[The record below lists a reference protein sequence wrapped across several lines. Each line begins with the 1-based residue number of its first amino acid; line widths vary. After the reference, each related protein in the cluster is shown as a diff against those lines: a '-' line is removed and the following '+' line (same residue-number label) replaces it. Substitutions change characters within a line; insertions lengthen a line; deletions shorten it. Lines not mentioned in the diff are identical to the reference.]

1 MKLYIILTI
10 FLTLGSALVPFFA
23 SVDLS
28 DSKNRTTTHIQAQV
42 TDDTESE
49 TATKPSESVASIKV
63 LRTGSGKIIEKEI
76 FDYVKG
82 SVAAEM
88 PPTYERE
95 ALKAQA
101 VACYTYALWLKENS
115 DSSALGGA
123 DVTDSPANYQG
134 FLDDDELMDKW
145 GDKYDEYMA
154 AVTDA
159 VSAVAGEYLQYEGK
173 PIMACYH
180 AISTGKTESAKN
192 AWGTDVPYLQSVRA
206 DGDILSPDIDS
217 SVEITDEQFKKCA
230 QSLEGA
236 DLSKNRKKWVG
247 NCKTTKS
254 GYVTKIKIGGKGF
267 SGSDVRSAFAL
278 KSPAFTVKKTDK
290 GFHFNFRGYGH
301 LVGMSQYSADYM
313 ARQGSG
319 YKDIL
324 LHFFKGAKL
333 VKP

>member
-1 MKLYIILTI
+1 MKLYIIMTI
-10 FLTLGSALVPFFA
+10 FLTLGCALVPFSA
-23 SVDLS
+23 AISPN
-28 DSKNRTTTHIQAQV
+28 DSKSRTNVHIQTEV
-42 TDDTESE
+42 TECNKAEHTTKLFE
-49 TATKPSESVASIKV
+49 TASSIKV
-63 LRTGSGKIIEKEI
+63 LRTGSGKVVEKKL

-88 PPTYERE
+88 PPTYEKE

-123 DVTDSPANYQG
+123 DVSDSPANYQG
-134 FLDDDELMDKW
+134 FLDDDELVDKW
-145 GDKYDEYMA
+145 GEKYDEYMA

-159 VSAVAGEYLQYEGK
+159 VSAVAGEYLQYNGE

-180 AISTGKTESAKN
+180 AISTGKTESAEN
-192 AWGTDVPYLQSVRA
+192 AWGSDLPYLQSVRA

-217 SVEITDEQFKKCA
+217 SVEITDDQFIKCM
-230 QSLEGA
+230 QNLEGA
-236 DLSKNRKKWVG
+236 VLQKNSKKWVG
-247 NCKTTKS
+247 KCETTKS
-254 GYVTKIKIGGKGF
+254 GYVTKIVIGGKAF
-267 SGSDVRSAFAL
+267 SGSDVRSAFTL

-290 GFHFNFRGYGH
+290 GFRFSVKGYGH

-333 VKP
+333 VKA